1 MNHVI
6 GKMLAGATMAVGFC
20 AGGAAPAGADP
31 TPDGTDPNPFGT
43 LDCSCQEAAPA
54 DSPPLRDEID
64 RGLRE
69 GHSAPLPGLPAP
81 APGSTG

>member
-6 GKMLAGATMAVGFC
+6 GKMLAGTAMAVGFC
-20 AGGAAPAGADP
+20 AGGAAPAGA
-31 TPDGTDPNPFGT
+31 DPNPFGT

-54 DSPPLRDEID
+54 DSPPVRDEID